1 SEFRPSCT
9 LARRRAPASLSAW
22 MRIAVFSRTWVSSSV
37 DGSLSQPPEGWG
49 KLGLALNFPA
59 EQPCWWSQ
67 EVQKF
72 LEHLRGYVIGQLA
85 SDPSW
90 RMAAVATV
98 DFVWVPGF
106 DEHWPQVQYDVC
118 QGCQAGLTSFTSVG
132 PGGCSSDCSCPTFPV
147 VTCEAERS
155 IAATATASLQWWW
168 SLTLISLVVNLIVIG
183 FLWVSLPY
191 ICVGAF
197 ESKRSPIISFVGEV
211 KAEQKIDKGGLG
223 AAVTT
228 GKGGRR
234 TMASCLNIP
243 ETQILVN
250 YPGDADGLFWHWRVL
265 FHKVNEVGR
274 WIIGTPDEEVYEENF
289 VNVDIRPLA
298 RGAAYPADIFAET
311 YAPETADMMIG
322 GQGIAAMRVAAQGRA
337 LVFGLGPVAA
347 AAVTLNEGRWLIADV
362 DHKDFGNEIAE
373 GELLDPARTVTL
385 VHGAEEKKLHVFK
398 DKVVTLE
405 RVIEVDVWK
414 QSKRPG
420 LPGGSAGDLRLL
432 GNQVNGAN
440 KRVMGLS
447 RALELMTEHRFDD
460 WPHKGPKAVREFL
473 ESVLEAGGDLQVYH
487 GHFVRKSGLAENS
500 ACSHEL
506 KSLLGILRLGLSYD
520 QVDIGNLASFEA
532 AVRRIIEIQH
542 AVRRNPQHPVFDGLD
557 QSTIGSVDSVGGARA
572 AEYGQWLS
580 DQQKS
585 EAKFL
590 KNQREFRDEQAAE
603 RKKDSGGGSGRGEGR
618 GDGQGRGRGKKK
630 EKGGG
635 PAAAGAVAAVAAGSL
650 GLTGSSGKGGFNSN
664 PCMYGDGRN
673 HGDPF
678 PMSVPSVKPPGLDW
692 DRTSASNGGVRRG
705 EARSKAIRLSES
717 ISSLNALACST
728 AHGIRGSREKFF
740 KTPASPPAGYSSGQL
755 SVLGRAVEKIERY
768 GPCPGGLTPRE
779 CFGEIIRST
788 DGYSMESKNVAPYQP
803 ELLKVLK
810 DGGAYPKPA
819 VGLLPPEVARA
830 LQEPQT
836 FMIRSE
842 EEMQRWRSSNPSF
855 MPHWDETLKQSRSKR
870 LELYKSLHAKGLLTY
885 RRKIRSKCGIFF
897 VWKSS
902 KKGIRMIVDAR
913 MTNAFFRRPPRTRLG
928 GGGALA
934 TLDTYLSDEEWAEL
948 KEEAGCFSEE
958 PELEGA
964 TGDVQDAYFQYD
976 LDELA
981 EWFGFDDPFSA
992 EELGVTFLQGEAVE
1006 EHERLFPCMRAMSQ
1020 GWSWALHF
1028 CQAAVRHKMALGL
1041 GEEGR
1046 LVEEGLPAPSML
1058 HGPVGSVYV
1067 DNLAVLGHVAEE
1079 VKDTFAR
1086 VKGELVA
1093 VGFSLHELSE
1103 GEALIQNVG
1112 LVIDKVGQKLRH
1124 KNFRAWR
1131 LYLGLKYLLTLKKIT
1146 GEVLRMFLGH
1156 IVHYCTLMRPALSI
1170 LVHSYAVAFSSLGKT
1185 VKFPACVKSELR
1197 LFMGLIF
1204 VAEVNLAAPHSEE
1217 MGCGD
1222 ASGRGYAFMTSRVSL
1237 EESRELH
1244 RHNERWRFIEVE
1256 VDRGG
1261 PGALQ
1266 PEGWTADFEV
1276 APSAYGNWML
1286 QQAGLP
1292 AEGSGVLEQGPL
1304 NRKEK
1309 VRLKSRRII
1318 KEFELVGSVPR
1329 LPEAV
1334 CEETRWRTIKEGRW
1348 NRNEAIHLK
1357 EGRVALMSLRRQS
1370 RVVRNHGKR
1379 FLTLNDNL
1387 SSLLAQ
1393 AKGRAKRYD
1402 LTALCRRSA
1411 ALQLGCDIPWHQRYI
1426 ESERNPADAGSRRF
1440 VESRQQQ
1447 GKEQGS
1453 SKQKDFL
1460 DRELHSRGDS
1470 EDRSGSLES
1479 PLKVMVGSSH
1489 FASTVDAQGR
1499 SCAGS
1504 KASTSKTALGPQATW
1519 GLREVNN
1526 GKAFNLSNIKESPNG
1541 TGRLRLLG
1549 STPLNCVTSGL
1560 TCFCQSHLLE
1570 PHSVTGNQSFFR
1582 AFEMKSEKS
1591 LGLPSRS
1598 SGSVTSLAQGT
1609 GSHRGP
1615 TQSIRGARK
1624 TIAKERA
1631 TKVDTE
1637 QAGFLRNRTVRNQ
1650 TTRELYCNAVAKFTA
1665 FALTLGAILSCIED
1679 VDRALEKYFETLF
1692 IQGSSQYV
1700 ASCTLCGWAFLN
1712 PAMST
1717 KPRHHFPLSKAA
1729 LKGWKNLEPGGS
1741 KDPCPFEV
1749 CLMIAGWFLD
1759 KGYKHWSLVL
1769 SPSVEGVPTK
1779 VGEFDDSL
1787 IVGSKGREWISK
1799 VLEKLWRH
1807 SNPNATLFSFS
1818 LREIETQF
1826 RNASAALGLGLLKL
1840 SPHTLRHGGPSHDIY
1855 FELRS
1860 LAEVQRRGCW
1870 KALAS
1875 VKRYEKHACLQRQ
1888 LNKLTAAQ
1896 QLAARQ
1902 ASLSVPARLLRMLG

>member
-1 SEFRPSCT
+1 MTRSRGSGGVV
-9 LARRRAPASLSAW
+9 PAS
-22 MRIAVFSRTWVSSSV
+22 
-37 DGSLSQPPEGWG
+37 
-49 KLGLALNFPA
+49 
-59 EQPCWWSQ
+59 
-67 EVQKF
+67 
-72 LEHLRGYVIGQLA
+72 
-85 SDPSW
+85 
-90 RMAAVATV
+90 
-98 DFVWVPGF
+98 
-106 DEHWPQVQYDVC
+106 
-118 QGCQAGLTSFTSVG
+118 TSV
-132 PGGCSSDCSCPTFPV
+132 TTKEPV
-147 VTCEAERS
+147 RGVTRA
-155 IAATATASLQWWW
+155 
-168 SLTLISLVVNLIVIG
+168 
-183 FLWVSLPY
+183 
-191 ICVGAF
+191 
-197 ESKRSPIISFVGEV
+197 V
-211 KAEQKIDKGGLG
+211 K
-223 AAVTT
+223 
-228 GKGGRR
+228 
-234 TMASCLNIP
+234 
-243 ETQILVN
+243 
-250 YPGDADGLFWHWRVL
+250 
-265 FHKVNEVGR
+265 
-274 WIIGTPDEEVYEENF
+274 
-289 VNVDIRPLA
+289 
-298 RGAAYPADIFAET
+298 
-311 YAPETADMMIG
+311 
-322 GQGIAAMRVAAQGRA
+322 
-337 LVFGLGPVAA
+337 
-347 AAVTLNEGRWLIADV
+347 
-362 DHKDFGNEIAE
+362 
-373 GELLDPARTVTL
+373 
-385 VHGAEEKKLHVFK
+385 
-398 DKVVTLE
+398 
-405 RVIEVDVWK
+405 
-414 QSKRPG
+414 
-420 LPGGSAGDLRLL
+420 
-432 GNQVNGAN
+432 
-440 KRVMGLS
+440 
-447 RALELMTEHRFDD
+447 
-460 WPHKGPKAVREFL
+460 
-473 ESVLEAGGDLQVYH
+473 
-487 GHFVRKSGLAENS
+487 
-500 ACSHEL
+500 
-506 KSLLGILRLGLSYD
+506 
-520 QVDIGNLASFEA
+520 
-532 AVRRIIEIQH
+532 
-542 AVRRNPQHPVFDGLD
+542 
-557 QSTIGSVDSVGGARA
+557 
-572 AEYGQWLS
+572 
-580 DQQKS
+580 
-585 EAKFL
+585 
-590 KNQREFRDEQAAE
+590 
-603 RKKDSGGGSGRGEGR
+603 
-618 GDGQGRGRGKKK
+618 
-630 EKGGG
+630 
-635 PAAAGAVAAVAAGSL
+635 AVAAVAAGSL

-842 EEMQRWRSSNPSF
+842 EEMQHWRSSNPSF

-1504 KASTSKTALGPQATW
+1504 KASTWSEAVPLQFPVSSISYFSSTGNKRISSGELSATARSKTALGPQATW
-1519 GLREVNN
+1519 GLREVTSHSARSAKISSSVPCRESVAVSGLELFAGSACYTRAMIDAGLRMYLPFEVNN
-1526 GKAFNLSNIKESPNG
+1526 GKAFNLSNIKVQQHILQQIALKRFWIVHLG
-1541 TGRLRLLG
+1541 TPCNPWSVARHKRPTGDTMIVAMTHVHFTVAVIRA
-1549 STPLNCVTSGL
+1549 CVTAGVFFS
-1560 TCFCQSHLLE
+1560 LE
-1570 PHSVTGNQSFFR
+1570 NPKTSALF
-1582 AFEMKSEKS
+1582 K
-1591 LGLPSRS
+1591 LP
-1598 SGSVTSLAQGT
+1598 A
-1609 GSHRGP
+1609 
-1615 TQSIRGARK
+1615 
-1624 TIAKERA
+1624 
-1631 TKVDTE
+1631 
-1637 QAGFLRNRTVRNQ
+1637 LR
-1650 TTRELYCNAVAKFTA
+1650 
-1665 FALTLGAILSCIED
+1665 
-1679 VDRALEKYFETLF
+1679 
-1692 IQGSSQYV
+1692 
-1700 ASCTLCGWAFLN
+1700 
-1712 PAMST
+1712 
-1717 KPRHHFPLSKAA
+1717 AA
-1729 LKGWKNLEPGGS
+1729 LKFAGAVFIEYHCCRYGCSYVKPTL
-1741 KDPCPFEV
+1741 
-1749 CLMIAGWFLD
+1749 IASNCF
-1759 KGYKHWSLVL
+1759 VL
-1769 SPSVEGVPTK
+1769 
-1779 VGEFDDSL
+1779 
-1787 IVGSKGREWISK
+1787 
-1799 VLEKLWRH
+1799 
-1807 SNPNATLFSFS
+1807 N
-1818 LREIETQF
+1818 
-1826 RNASAALGLGLLKL
+1826 
-1840 SPHTLRHGGPSHDIY
+1840 
-1855 FELRS
+1855 
-1860 LAEVQRRGCW
+1860 
-1870 KALAS
+1870 
-1875 VKRYEKHACLQRQ
+1875 
-1888 LNKLTAAQ
+1888 
-1896 QLAARQ
+1896 QLAALCNCTHKHEVLRGRVKVPNTLGVPEWHWKT
-1902 ASLSVPARLLRMLG
+1902 ALAGEYAPKLCHKWAHLLLSVAPAGATLSHGEPKFLQGVRDEVGEVAGTPVQIERISYKPCPRHWKSPWANAVDSWGT